1 MKLDESLRV
10 LGSGGVII
18 AYFIILH
25 VDSIIGALLHLIAD
39 GISVPYFI
47 RTKSWDVVIM
57 ITFLTCISTTK
68 LLSGT
73 GFLGF

>member
-1 MKLDESLRV
+1 MKLDETLRV
-10 LGSGGVII
+10 TGSLGVIF

-25 VDSIIGALLHLIAD
+25 VSMTMGAVIHLIAD

-57 ITFLTCISTTK
+57 IMFLTMISLSK
-68 LLSGT
+68 LWLET
-73 GFLGF
+73 GV